1 MCCSGAVDH
10 AAMAGT
16 GRSGRVRLPRGI
28 VRIVGGRLHLIET
41 EGREG
46 NGERRRREGGFVDS
60 TVAEVLLL
68 TDGDDVMGGNEKVRR
83 FARAVDDV
91 CNIITATR
99 HAGKERVDGNTVKGL
114 EKRETVVKE
123 VDHVA
128 TVLLVTHENGVIG
141 EIQRFQGLR
150 ITGRGRRNGERED
163 VLERVVGDFVMRERQ
178 NAQVAQLIKILVSE
192 SALQQQTRGNM
203 QMELLSK
210 TNSTSW

>member
-1 MCCSGAVDH
+1 MDH
-10 AAMAGT
+10 AAVAGT

-28 VRIVGGRLHLIET
+28 VRIVGGRLHLVET

-46 NGERRRREGGFVDS
+46 DGKRRRGEGGFVDS
-60 TVAEVLLL
+60 AVAEILLL
-68 TDGDDVMGGNEKVRR
+68 TDGDDVMGGDEKCGDLHVLST
-83 FARAVDDV
+83 DV

-141 EIQRFQGLR
+141 EIQRLQGLR
-150 ITGRGRRNGERED
+150 ITGGGRRNGERED
-163 VLERVVGDFVMRERQ
+163 VLERVVGDFVSETTEC
-178 NAQVAQLIKILVSE
+178 ASCSAFIKILC
-192 SALQQQTRGNM
+192 R
-203 QMELLSK
+203 
-210 TNSTSW
+210 

>member
-1 MCCSGAVDH
+1 M
-10 AAMAGT
+10 
-16 GRSGRVRLPRGI
+16 
-28 VRIVGGRLHLIET
+28 
-41 EGREG
+41 
-46 NGERRRREGGFVDS
+46 
-60 TVAEVLLL
+60 
-68 TDGDDVMGGNEKVRR
+68 RR

-150 ITGRGRRNGERED
+150 ITGRGRRNGERGCLGTCRRRLRYARATECASCAAYKD
-163 VLERVVGDFVMRERQ
+163 P
-178 NAQVAQLIKILVSE
+178 
-192 SALQQQTRGNM
+192 
-203 QMELLSK
+203 SK
-210 TNSTSW
+210 